1 MPEGDKENDSDRV
14 KPLEVKLGG
23 KEKETKMLVVSEEV
37 RKDETLELIYNE
49 VKDRLNTQFQSLDG
63 LNTKASVIIG
73 FVGVIIGISLQL
85 YSQSNSYLFG
95 SCMTLFMISI
105 FFSFSAYKIKSYR
118 RDPEPRALTVE
129 YLMEDDKTVKKQL
142 IDNFIASFE
151 ENKNKIEE
159 KGKYINYSLILLFVG
174 LIFLISSIIVG

>member
-1 MPEGDKENDSDRV
+1 MSEDSY
-14 KPLEVKLGG
+14 P
-23 KEKETKMLVVSEEV
+23 S
-37 RKDETLELIYNE
+37 ETLELIHNE

-85 YSQSNSYLFG
+85 
-95 SCMTLFMISI
+95 SI

-118 RDPEPRALTVE
+118 RDPEPRALTE
-129 YLMEDDKTVKKQL
+129 KYLMEDDKTVKKQL

-151 ENKNKIEE
+151 ENKTNIEE

-174 LIFLISSIIVG
+174 LIVLITSIIVG

>member
-1 MPEGDKENDSDRV
+1 MSEDSY
-14 KPLEVKLGG
+14 P
-23 KEKETKMLVVSEEV
+23 S
-37 RKDETLELIYNE
+37 ETLDLVYNE
-49 VKDRLNTQFQSLDG
+49 VKDALNMQFQSMDG

-95 SCMTLFMISI
+95 SCMALFTISI
-105 FFSFSAYKIKSYR
+105 FFSFSAYKGKRYR
-118 RDPEPRALTVE
+118 KDPEPRALTVE

-159 KGKYINYSLILLFVG
+159 KVKYINYSLILLFVG
-174 LIFLISSIIVG
+174 LIVLISSIIVG

>member
-1 MPEGDKENDSDRV
+1 MFKMNEDMYPPEK
-14 KPLEVKLGG
+14 
-23 KEKETKMLVVSEEV
+23 
-37 RKDETLELIYNE
+37 TLDLIYNE
-49 VKDRLNTQFQSLDG
+49 VKDALNMQFQSIEG

-105 FFSFSAYKIKSYR
+105 FFSFSAYKGKRYR
-118 RDPEPRALTVE
+118 KDPEPRALTVK

-142 IDNFIASFE
+142 IDNFIVSFE
-151 ENKNKIEE
+151 ANKTKIEE
-159 KGKYINYSLILLFVG
+159 KVKYINYSLSEFYRGKMQLKRITAHVA
-174 LIFLISSIIVG
+174 SI

>member
-1 MPEGDKENDSDRV
+1 MTEDTYP
-14 KPLEVKLGG
+14 P
-23 KEKETKMLVVSEEV
+23 
-37 RKDETLELIYNE
+37 ETLELIYNE

-118 RDPEPRALTVE
+118 RDPEPRALRDG
-129 YLMEDDKTVKKQL
+129 YLTTDNKTVKEQL
-142 IDNFIASFE
+142 IANFIESFE
-151 ENKNKIEE
+151 ENKTKIEE
-159 KGKYINYSLILLFVG
+159 KGEYINYSLILLFVG
-174 LIFLISSIIVG
+174 LIVLILSVIVG

>member
-1 MPEGDKENDSDRV
+1 MSEDSY
-14 KPLEVKLGG
+14 P
-23 KEKETKMLVVSEEV
+23 S
-37 RKDETLELIYNE
+37 ETLDLVYNE
-49 VKDRLNTQFQSLDG
+49 VKDALNMQFQSMDG

-95 SCMTLFMISI
+95 SCMTLFLISI

-118 RDPEPRALTVE
+118 RDPEPRELTE
-129 YLMEDDKTVKKQL
+129 KYLREDDKEVKKQL

-159 KGKYINYSLILLFVG
+159 KVKYINYSLILLFVG
-174 LIFLISSIIVG
+174 LIVLISSIIVG